1 MVDGQAGRW
10 PGHGWAGLVL
20 VGAFWALNWSLP
32 GLRTHWGFFPLWLGY
47 ILTVDA
53 LVLRRT
59 GDSMLRRDPTGFAAL
74 FVVSAPGWWLFE
86 LLNLRTENWTYRGAE
101 SFGPLAYFGLCTVSF
116 STVMPAVFET
126 AELVGTARAIRR
138 LGRGPRVGPSRKA
151 AAAMF
156 AAGWLMLGALLAW
169 PRYCYPF
176 LWGSVY
182 LILEPINA
190 RLGYRTLLERTKDG
204 DWRGVASLS
213 LGCLICGFFWELW
226 NVYSYPKWVYDVPF
240 VGFLHVFEMPL
251 LGYLGYPVFAWE
263 LHALYHL
270 IAGLAGRPDG
280 FAATAGAAAIDGS
293 QAGGVSPQ

>member
-1 MVDGQAGRW
+1 MPWCSGGR
-10 PGHGWAGLVL
+10 ATRC
-20 VGAFWALNWSLP
+20 S
-32 GLRTHWGFFPLWLGY
+32 
-47 ILTVDA
+47 
-53 LVLRRT
+53 
-59 GDSMLRRDPTGFAAL
+59 RRDPVGFAAL

-86 LLNLRTENWTYRGAE
+86 VLNLRTENWTYRGAE
-101 SFGPLAYFGLCTVSF
+101 AFGPLAYFALCTVSF

-126 AELVGTARAIRR
+126 AELVGTTRAIRR
-138 LGRGPRVGPSRKA
+138 LGRGPRVGPSRGTA
-151 AAAMF
+151 GAMF

-226 NVYSYPKWVYDVPF
+226 NVYSHPKWVYDVPF

-270 IAGLAGRPDG
+270 IAGLAGRPGG
-280 FAATAGAAAIDGS
+280 FAATAGSAAIDGS
-293 QAGGVSPQ
+293 QAAGASSQ